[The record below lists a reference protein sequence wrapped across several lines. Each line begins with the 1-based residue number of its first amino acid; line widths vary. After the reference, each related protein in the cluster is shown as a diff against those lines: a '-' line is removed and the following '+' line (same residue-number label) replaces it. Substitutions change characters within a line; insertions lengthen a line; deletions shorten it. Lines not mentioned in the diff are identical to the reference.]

1 VAPEQRRHLPA
12 GDRLFEDRRPLV
24 LAGRRL
30 LDAHRGAGV
39 GALARR
45 HVLDVNE
52 AAIEDQLDGKLVG
65 ARLTGAHH
73 RRGVRDRGSERVLE
87 HVVGEERERLA
98 LVAIPGGGA
107 ARSGEAVEGDGL
119 ADPVA
124 LAIGRTG
131 DAARPGVAERRVRRE
146 NTGRSVPVA
155 LRRHRPIAAPK
166 LDIDPLEV
174 AQQCLADPHLLD
186 VDRPVAE
193 REQRPPVDVA
203 TDRLAVGQRRV
214 GRRLLEPAAQER
226 QLAPGV
232 GAVTLSGDGVG
243 RLILAVVFGQLGH
256 RRRQEVVDQQRAADR
271 HQRRRTSAERHA

>member
-1 VAPEQRRHLPA
+1 MLPVSWPDDLMRNASIATAPVGTGSGGEGAQRVPREVAEVAVLVHVAAEPADANVVLLVGVLHAEADGLPAMTPEQRRHLPA
-12 GDRLFEDRRPLV
+12 GDRPFDDRRPLV

-45 HVLDVNE
+45 HVLDMNE

-65 ARLTGAHH
+65 DRLTGAHR
-73 RRGVRDRGSERVLE
+73 RRGVRDRSSERVLE
-87 HVVGEERERLA
+87 DIVGEERERLA

-124 LAIGRTG
+124 LAVGRTG

-174 AQQCLADPHLLD
+174 AQQCLAD
-186 VDRPVAE
+186 AN
-193 REQRPPVDVA
+193 Q
-203 TDRLAVGQRRV
+203 RLA
-214 GRRLLEPAAQER
+214 
-226 QLAPGV
+226 
-232 GAVTLSGDGVG
+232 
-243 RLILAVVFGQLGH
+243 
-256 RRRQEVVDQQRAADR
+256 
-271 HQRRRTSAERHA
+271 AEI